1 MALNQVALMG
11 RITHDLELKTSQSG
25 ANYIN
30 FSIAIDRNYNKNREE
45 RQTDFIPIS
54 AFGKQAEFVEK
65 YLHKGTKVVISGAM
79 NLDRQLKDG
88 KTITYPKI
96 NVREIEFAESKK
108 DNESKA
114 ENKGNDFLNIPDGLV
129 DELPFS

>member
-1 MALNQVALMG
+1 MNNIDIMG
-11 RITHDLELKTSQSG
+11 RLTAEPEITSTTGGTTVAKYSV
-25 ANYIN
+25 AV
-30 FSIAIDRNYNKNREE
+30 DRKLAKEG
-45 RQTDFIPIS
+45 QQDVDFFPCVS
-54 AFGKQAEFVEK
+54 WGKQAEFVEK
-65 YLHKGTKVVISGAM
+65 YLHKGTKVVISGVM

-88 KTITYPKI
+88 KTTTYPKI